1 MKRRPGRAGRG
12 SLVLFPMETR
22 RPCRRAPLTSC
33 RMATGQ
39 QDGDEHLL
47 RWVEVGRIPG
57 QDRTTALCGHG
68 ICRNFGFC
76 FPRHV
81 TP

>member
-12 SLVLFPMETR
+12 SLVRFPTETR
-22 RPCRRAPLTSC
+22 RPCRRAPL
-33 RMATGQ
+33 TGQ

-68 ICRNFGFC
+68 IYRNSGFC